1 MARGLP
7 RSARRAQLLGAAQ
20 EVFVQQGYH
29 AAAMDDIADRAGVSK
44 PVLYQHFPS
53 KLELYLALLDQ
64 RSADLIGAVR
74 GALASTHDNK
84 QRVEATIAAYFEFVD
99 REGAPFR
106 LVFESDLTN
115 EPAVRE
121 RVDRV
126 NMQCAE
132 AIAEV
137 IAEDT
142 ALPPEQATL
151 LGTALAGMAQV
162 TARYWLTDGGDDP
175 ARGRRRLVAQLS
187 WRGPGRVPAH
197 GEHPARHGT
206 RAAHQR
212 LAFAAGPVRRIRRS
226 DGRSANRSAQREG

>member
-1 MARGLP
+1 VRHGSPKGQGSPHYDAGMTEIASRGTRLP
-7 RSARRAQLLGAAQ
+7 RTARRAQLLGAAL
-20 EVFVQQGYH
+20 EVFVQQGFH

-53 KLELYLALLDQ
+53 KLELYVALLDQ

-74 GALASTHDNK
+74 EALASTHDNK
-84 QRVEATIAAYFEFVD
+84 LRVEATIAAYFEFVD

-126 NMQCAE
+126 NVLCAE

-142 ALPPEQATL
+142 ALPPEKATL

-162 TARYWLTDGGDDP
+162 TARYWLTGNGSIP
-175 ARGRRRLVAQLS
+175 REEAARLVAQLS
-187 WRGPGRVPAH
+187 WRGLGAFPMTGSA
-197 GEHPARHGT
+197 EHPT
-206 RAAHQR
+206 RAN
-212 LAFAAGPVRRIRRS
+212 G
-226 DGRSANRSAQREG
+226 